1 MGGLGGT
8 AAEGLAAK
16 PVSGLGG
23 TAAEAKF
30 RATGAELSAA
40 ELAVLEGVVPGTVAE
55 LKALIVDAS
64 RNLASLNNLTLS
76 GTLSAFASLKRAGA
90 AAAQVADRFGATV
103 SEGYEVRVID
113 ETLLALAAIS
123 TDLTEDVP
131 SGAVILSVQANI
143 ETAVVA
149 GGTSVK
155 VGIGPVGDPDQYG
168 LTADLAK
175 NTKADLIPAH
185 AVLAALEDI
194 QINMVTAAGAIG
206 DTAASAGAVRVRIVY
221 AVPNSLDDAA

>member
-1 MGGLGGT
+1 MPGLGGS
-8 AAEGLAAK
+8 AAEGLATK
-16 PVSGLGG
+16 PVAGLGG

-30 RATGAELSAA
+30 IATGGELSAD
-40 ELAVLEGVVPGTVAE
+40 ELARLEGVTPGVVAA
-55 LKALIVDAS
+55 LKALVVDAD
-64 RNLASLNNLTLS
+64 RALDRLGLS
-76 GTLSAFASLKRAGA
+76 GGA
-90 AAAQVADRFGATV
+90 AAAAVVQRIGGSAT
-103 SEGYEVRVID
+103 EGYEVRVID
-113 ETLLALAAIS
+113 ETISALAAVS

-131 SGAVILSVQANI
+131 AGAVILSVQANI
-143 ETAVVA
+143 ETLVVA

-185 AVLAALEDI
+185 AVLASAEDI